1 MLIQGSSLSNRT
13 NMLVEHY
20 VKLLNSGVSASRIL
34 VLTLNSFKKSLFINQ
49 VKEKLSG
56 SLKTIYI
63 ENPRIHTFSGLA
75 YNTLTEFWPCVQNSI
90 QTGEPCLIPNLTG
103 LEVSQFF
110 FKQAVKEVGFKDY
123 NSKVNL
129 IHQLFRRYS
138 LIVNNNLSEEDIKS
152 RSAMLGESF
161 AGDAKKQSIYIKKTL
176 LNTELLTI

>member
-63 ENPRIHTFSGLA
+63 EN
-75 YNTLTEFWPCVQNSI
+75 
-90 QTGEPCLIPNLTG
+90 
-103 LEVSQFF
+103 
-110 FKQAVKEVGFKDY
+110 
-123 NSKVNL
+123 
-129 IHQLFRRYS
+129 
-138 LIVNNNLSEEDIKS
+138 
-152 RSAMLGESF
+152 
-161 AGDAKKQSIYIKKTL
+161 
-176 LNTELLTI
+176 

>member
-75 YNTLTEFWPCVQNSI
+75 YNTLSDFWPCVQNSI

-103 LEVSQFF
+103 L
-110 FKQAVKEVGFKDY
+110 
-123 NSKVNL
+123 
-129 IHQLFRRYS
+129 RC
-138 LIVNNNLSEEDIKS
+138 LS
-152 RSAMLGESF
+152 SF
-161 AGDAKKQSIYIKKTL
+161 LNRLLKRLVLKITTL
-176 LNTELLTI
+176 K